1 MSSMTDW
8 ISDAAAAVV
17 GGFAAGVEAGGFASA
32 AGVAAALGVAGFSG
46 DCSINTKT
54 KSQSQNQSEICLEP
68 ENRLRL

>member
-46 DCSINTKT
+46 DCSVNTK
-54 KSQSQNQSEICLEP
+54 SRS
-68 ENRLRL
+68 